1 MMAYIDYICAI
12 LVRIVSLIF
21 HFLPIRFT
29 LWLGR
34 QCGLIVYLVNTGR
47 RIIGYAN
54 LRAVFCGDKSPKELK
69 RLTKGVYR
77 NLTEVVFEILSLT
90 KVNERYI
97 DKYVEIVNAENM
109 LKIADHPDGIIFL
122 TAHFGNWELSGMVS
136 SIKGFPIV
144 VLAREQSMKRMD
156 ELINRLRESK
166 GLQVIRKGVTTKYI
180 VKALHQGRIIGMVG
194 DQNAGKMG
202 VFVDFFGRPA
212 STAPGTAKI
221 ASKTGAFVLPTFM
234 ARIKGPYHKLMLEEP
249 IKIEKGEDITPYL
262 ARYNK
267 LLEKYITMYPEQW
280 LWLHKRWKTTPIKK
294 VTVISDGKRGHL
306 NQALALC
313 REFKRY
319 RGRSGYSFE
328 DTQVEIVEVKFK
340 NRFTKILL
348 PLFGLFSSKNCQ
360 GCMRC
365 LKLCLTRDSYENL
378 IKRYS
383 DVVISC
389 GSSVAGVNRFF
400 SVENNAKSAVVMKP
414 SILGLNKFDMAVL
427 PRHDRKNGTANGSVI
442 VTDTVPNLI
451 DEEYLKSSSKK
462 ISEVAK
468 LEKSKRIGVLLGGD
482 NSDFA
487 LTGNITKKLL
497 KSTIDASRKLDADLL
512 FTTSRRTPKVAENA
526 VKAGL
531 SSEKRCKLL
540 VIANEKNIPY
550 AVGGILGL
558 CDVVVVSG
566 ESASMIS
573 EAIQSE
579 KSVIV
584 FRLEKKNS
592 SRMKFHLMKFFGIP
606 PKAGKFERMLRHLE
620 EKGYI
625 IIADAEELSGVICR
639 NFHTPKKER
648 IPLQDSHNIYK
659 YMWRLGV

>member
-1 MMAYIDYICAI
+1 MITYIDYICAI

-34 QCGLIVYLVNTGR
+34 QCGIIVYLVNTDR

-54 LRAVFCGDKSPKELK
+54 LRAAFCGDKSPKELK
-69 RLTKGVYR
+69 RLTKGVYG
-77 NLTEVVFEILSLT
+77 NLTEGVFEILSLT
-90 KVNERYI
+90 KVIERYI
-97 DKYVEIVNAENM
+97 DRYVEIVNAENM
-109 LKIADHPDGIIFL
+109 IKIADHPDGIIFL

-166 GLQVIRKGVTTKYI
+166 GLQVIRKGITTKYI

-221 ASKTGAFVLPTFM
+221 ASKTGAFILPGFI
-234 ARIKGPYHKLMLEEP
+234 ARIKGPYHKLILEEP
-249 IKIEKGEDITPYL
+249 IKIEKGEDITPHL
-262 ARYNK
+262 ERYNK

-389 GSSVAGVNRFF
+389 GSSVACVNRFF

-468 LEKSKRIGVLLGGD
+468 LEKPKRIGVLLGGD

-566 ESASMIS
+566 ESASMVS

-579 KSVIV
+579 KRVIV
-584 FRLEKKNS
+584 FRLEKKKKKNS
-592 SRMKFHLMKFFGIP
+592 
-606 PKAGKFERMLRHLE
+606 KFERMLRHLE

-659 YMWRLGV
+659 YMWRLGI

>member
-34 QCGLIVYLVNTGR
+34 QCGLIVYLVNTDR

-109 LKIADHPDGIIFL
+109 IKIADHPDGIIFL

-156 ELINRLRESK
+156 ELINKLRESK
-166 GLQVIRKGVTTKYI
+166 GLQVIRKGITTKYI

-221 ASKTGAFVLPTFM
+221 ASKTGAFVLPAFM

-249 IKIEKGEDITPYL
+249 IKIEKGEDITPHL

-280 LWLHKRWKTTPIKK
+280 LWLHKRWKITPIKK

-319 RGRSGYSFE
+319 RGKSGYSFE

-468 LEKSKRIGVLLGGD
+468 LEKPKRIGVLLGGD

-573 EAIQSE
+573 EAIQSG

-584 FRLEKKNS
+584 FRLEKKKKKNS
-592 SRMKFHLMKFFGIP
+592 
-606 PKAGKFERMLRHLE
+606 KFERMLRHLE